1 MGDERERQGEGKGEA
16 SGRERKEKWKGS
28 EGGKGRNERESYFLH
43 ACIVIFLAARRI
55 PVRSDVIAV

>member
-16 SGRERKEKWKGS
+16 SGRERKEKWEGS
-28 EGGKGRNERESYFLH
+28 EGGKGRSERESYFLH
-43 ACIVIFLAARRI
+43 ACIVIFPTARRI

>member
-1 MGDERERQGEGKGEA
+1 MGDEKERQGEGKEEA
-16 SGRERKEKWKGS
+16 SGRERKEKWEGS

-43 ACIVIFLAARRI
+43 ACIGIFLAARRI